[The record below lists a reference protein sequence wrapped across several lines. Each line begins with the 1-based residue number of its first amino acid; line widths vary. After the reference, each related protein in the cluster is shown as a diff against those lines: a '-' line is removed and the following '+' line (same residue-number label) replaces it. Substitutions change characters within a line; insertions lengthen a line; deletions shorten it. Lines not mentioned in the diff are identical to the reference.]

1 MLIITEG
8 LIALVVTIVV
18 LLILAGITISL
29 VFDENGVVTKARE
42 AAEKTNQAIANE
54 QSSLRALDDYMSNM
68 INGLGGAEDTTK
80 DWDLSIVDK
89 VTSADGVVVPV
100 PKGYTAS
107 SIPTENTVKDGFVI
121 YENINGEDEEVVNE
135 SNKDIAQTT
144 RNQFVWVPVKD
155 IEEYKLI
162 SWNGEKVADNV
173 TDDNANDT
181 YYEYREYNLSQQTN
195 LEELAGDDAGGVI
208 GREDDSNSI
217 KLYGGFYMGRYEAS
231 YNTNTNKI
239 ETQKDKIP
247 YTNVSYQ
254 SAINPIIS
262 SSRMSI
268 QHNYLIPMN
277 SVMATGKHWDAMIKW
292 INETNS
298 NIKGNTGTS
307 IIKTGSKEEYKANNI
322 YDIAGNVAEW
332 SYEYYGI
339 NNENVIRGG
348 AYNQENVKAN
358 QREHNS
364 GEASEQIGFRTSI
377 VLPLQVMEGEEVLQ

>member
-339 NNENVIRGG
+339 NNENVI
-348 AYNQENVKAN
+348 
-358 QREHNS
+358 
-364 GEASEQIGFRTSI
+364 
-377 VLPLQVMEGEEVLQ
+377 